1 MRRPYVCRGLVPLS
15 DVILVRRTNQRYC
28 PSCES
33 SFNVGK
39 VALFKSSVSENEVR
53 EWCRGISAACSFC
66 AMIPLILWFHDS
78 AYIIRHRLAECSFH
92 LCTNMRDFSSTY
104 IKFVHA
110 ASFWRREPVSRQVS
124 GCFQCQQVLRKCW
137 ATESAQ
143 LLYILRPLHT
153 YVHEWQKALF
163 YGARRFLS
171 SRAEFRHLSLKS
183 CMCFFP
189 SCTWEREI

>member
-1 MRRPYVCRGLVPLS
+1 MCAGVWCRWVTSYSSAERTS
-15 DVILVRRTNQRYC
+15 DIVRRVNLALTWERSRC
-28 PSCES
+28 LKAVLAKTKSAS
-33 SFNVGK
+33 G
-39 VALFKSSVSENEVR
+39 VAAFRQHAV
-53 EWCRGISAACSFC
+53 FC

-92 LCTNMRDFSSTY
+92 LRTNMRDFSSTY
-104 IKFVHA
+104 IKFVHV